1 MRDLNEELE
10 QRRLIIAHFIGD
22 SKTIKHRVSHVAM
35 QLSSHLELSRNAK
48 ILSRPPTSENIDAA
62 NVFRVDAFLED
73 QTKALSNAV
82 KSLNAKNSAS
92 EFTGEAYDLL
102 QHTMRQNC
110 ILRQQIDK
118 LNSADTE
125 DRNDIMARIANKTS
139 VSGLLSVLAK
149 EAKNEILS
157 LQEAAAAAL
166 QSDSVQGYKD

>member
-22 SKTIKHRVSHVAM
+22 SKTIKHRVSHTVM
-35 QLSSHLELSRNAK
+35 QLSSHLELSRKAK
-48 ILSRPPTSENIDAA
+48 ILLRSPTSEHIDAA
-62 NVFRVDAFLED
+62 NVFRVDAILED

-110 ILRQQIDK
+110 IMRQEIDK
-118 LNSADTE
+118 YIADTE
-125 DRNDIMARIANKTS
+125 DRNDIMAHKTS
-139 VSGLLSVLAK
+139 VSGLLSVLAN

-166 QSDSVQGYKD
+166 KSDSVQGYTD

>member
-1 MRDLNEELE
+1 MSARI
-10 QRRLIIAHFIGD
+10 Q
-22 SKTIKHRVSHVAM
+22 
-35 QLSSHLELSRNAK
+35 
-48 ILSRPPTSENIDAA
+48 
-62 NVFRVDAFLED
+62 
-73 QTKALSNAV
+73 
-82 KSLNAKNSAS
+82 SL
-92 EFTGEAYDLL
+92 FDCPYDLL